1 MLDEYRP
8 LRARGRRL
16 EAKAGVT
23 RGLRGVDLARD
34 RQRKRAKAGEQIGR
48 HRGGPDRLAY
58 RCDQRSLAFGCRLE
72 NRGGRKRHRPA
83 AKRDRHRLRLPT
95 TLRPVTDVAR
105 EKPAVVALRRG
116 GKPPGGRTETRPG

>member
-72 NRGGRKRHRPA
+72 KRGGRKRHRHA
-83 AKRDRHRLRLPT
+83 AKRSEEHTSELQSLMRISYAVFCLTKKKKQTKKPT
-95 TLRPVTDVAR
+95 INPIN
-105 EKPAVVALRRG
+105 ES
-116 GKPPGGRTETRPG
+116 

>member
-1 MLDEYRP
+1 MDSFVCKQKTAYEMGISGWGSGVCPSDRRIEHHRLEPPEFVGGQRAAIQIAMLDEYRP

-58 RCDQRSLAFGCRLE
+58 RCDQR
-72 NRGGRKRHRPA
+72 
-83 AKRDRHRLRLPT
+83 RDRKSTRLNSSH
-95 TLRPVTDVAR
+95 
-105 EKPAVVALRRG
+105 
-116 GKPPGGRTETRPG
+116 